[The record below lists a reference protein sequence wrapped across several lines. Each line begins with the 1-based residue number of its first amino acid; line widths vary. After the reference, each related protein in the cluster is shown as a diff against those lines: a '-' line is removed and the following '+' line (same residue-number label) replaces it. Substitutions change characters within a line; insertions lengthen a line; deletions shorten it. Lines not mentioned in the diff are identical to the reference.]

1 MCVPDGGDD
10 DGVPDGGGK
19 HFHQNLSNVLCVSR
33 RMSLCVSRRMSKDIC
48 LILNITE
55 FEPVDKSITKNCD
68 FDSQ

>member
-1 MCVPDGGDD
+1 MCVPDGGDDD

-19 HFHQNLSNVLCVSR
+19 HFNQNLSNV
-33 RMSLCVSRRMSKDIC
+33 LCVSRRMSKDIC